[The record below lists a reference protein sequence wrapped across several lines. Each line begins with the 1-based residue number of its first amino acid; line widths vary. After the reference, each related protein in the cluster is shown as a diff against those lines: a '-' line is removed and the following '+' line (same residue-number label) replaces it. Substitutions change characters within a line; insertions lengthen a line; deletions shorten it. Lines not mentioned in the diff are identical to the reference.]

1 MEPLPFE
8 LPPSLAMY
16 AEQFEEDPE
25 RTIDKLERHLKR
37 RGPDAVGYFLMAW
50 FYVQADEMPKAI
62 EHALKAKTY
71 APGSPFLEYLHYF
84 LIHPEAFQAWI
95 PTEDNSHPVNESS
108 VYMQPADFIHDL
120 ESLISRLTEAE
131 NKKITLDPNSKTPAD
146 DLSVPSQSVDDIAT
160 ETLAYIYEKQGKI
173 EEAKAMYQ
181 RLITM
186 RPDKKKEYMK
196 ALKDLKS
203 DGDGK

>member
-8 LPPSLAMY
+8 LPPSLAIY
-16 AEQFEEDPE
+16 AEQFEEAPE
-25 RTIDKLERHLKR
+25 RTIDKLEKHLNR

-50 FYVQADEMPKAI
+50 FYVQNDDMPKAI
-62 EHALKAKTY
+62 ESALKAKTY

-95 PTEDNSHPVNESS
+95 PPDNNVHPVNEAS
-108 VYMQPADFIHDL
+108 VYMQPVDFIHDL

-131 NKKITLDPNSKTPAD
+131 TKKITFDPESPAPAE
-146 DLSVPSQSVDDIAT
+146 DLSIPSQSVDDIAT

-181 RLITM
+181 RLIAM
-186 RPDKKKEYMK
+186 RPDKKKEYTK
-196 ALKDLKS
+196 ALKNLES
-203 DGDGK
+203 N

>member
-8 LPPSLAMY
+8 LPPSLAIY
-16 AEQFEEDPE
+16 AEQFEEDTD
-25 RTIDKLERHLKR
+25 RTINKLEKHLKR

-50 FYVQADEMPKAI
+50 FHVQCDDMPKAI
-62 EHALKAKTY
+62 DNALKAKTY

-84 LIHPEAFQAWI
+84 LIHPEAFQAWV
-95 PTEDNSHPVNESS
+95 PSENNVSPVNESS

-120 ESLISRLTEAE
+120 ESLIARLTEAE
-131 NKKITLDPNSKTPAD
+131 NKRITLDPDSTTPAE

-173 EEAKAMYQ
+173 EEAKSMYQ
-181 RLITM
+181 RLIAM

-196 ALKDLKS
+196 ALKNLGGKS
-203 DGDGK
+203 D

>member
-8 LPPSLAMY
+8 LPPSLAIY
-16 AEQFEEDPE
+16 AEQFEEAPE
-25 RTIDKLERHLKR
+25 RTIEKLEKHLNR

-50 FYVQADEMPKAI
+50 FYVQNDDMPKAI
-62 EHALKAKTY
+62 ESALKAKTY

-95 PTEDNSHPVNESS
+95 PSDNNIHPVNESS
-108 VYMQPADFIHDL
+108 VYMQPVDFIHDL
-120 ESLISRLTEAE
+120 ESLIARLTEAE
-131 NKKITLDPNSKTPAD
+131 SKKITLDPETSAPAE

-181 RLITM
+181 RLIAM
-186 RPDKKKEYMK
+186 RPDKKKEYTK
-196 ALKDLKS
+196 ALKNLENN
-203 DGDGK
+203 

>member
-8 LPPSLAMY
+8 LPPSLDIY
-16 AEQFEEDPE
+16 AEQFEEDPV
-25 RTIDKLERHLKR
+25 RTIDKLEKHLKR

-50 FYVQADEMPKAI
+50 FHVQRDDMPKAI
-62 EHALKAKTY
+62 ESALKAKTY

-95 PTEDNSHPVNESS
+95 PTEETVQPINESS
-108 VYMQPADFIHDL
+108 FYAQPTDFIHDL
-120 ESLISRLTEAE
+120 ESLITRLTEAE
-131 NKKITLDPNSKTPAD
+131 NKKITFDPDAKEPAE
-146 DLSVPSQSVDDIAT
+146 DLGEHSQSVDDIAT

-173 EEAKAMYQ
+173 EEAKEMYQ
-181 RLITM
+181 RLISM

-196 ALKDLKS
+196 ALKNLKS
-203 DGDGK
+203 NGEDE

>member
-8 LPPSLAMY
+8 LPPSLAIY
-16 AEQFEEDPE
+16 AEQFEEDPD
-25 RTIDKLERHLKR
+25 RTINKLEKHLKR

-50 FYVQADEMPKAI
+50 FHVQSNDMQKAI
-62 EHALKAKTY
+62 ENALKAKTY

-95 PTEDNSHPVNESS
+95 PSESRVSPVNESS
-108 VYMQPADFIHDL
+108 VYIQPADFIHDL
-120 ESLISRLTEAE
+120 ESLITRLTEAE
-131 NKKITLDPNSKTPAD
+131 NKKISLDPDSSAPSE

-160 ETLAYIYEKQGKI
+160 ETLAYIYEKQGKL

-181 RLITM
+181 RLIAM
-186 RPDKKKEYMK
+186 RPDKKKEYTK
-196 ALKDLKS
+196 ALKNL
-203 DGDGK
+203 DGKN